1 MSDAETL
8 MRKVYAAFNARE
20 IDAMLAV
27 FHPQVDW
34 ANGMDGGH
42 VHGLD
47 AVRAYWTRQW
57 TMIDPRVE
65 PMRVD
70 EANGVVTVEVRQ
82 TVRDLAGGVLSDGV
96 VRHRYRLEGGL
107 VRRMDIQKD

>member
-1 MSDAETL
+1 MTDAETL

-20 IDAMLAV
+20 IDAVLAAL
-27 FHPQVDW
+27 HPEVDW

-65 PMRVD
+65 PVRVD

-82 TVRDLAGGVLSDGV
+82 TIRDLNGELLSEGM
-96 VRHRYRLEGGL
+96 VRHLYRLEDGL
-107 VRRMDIQKD
+107 VRRMDIRKD